1 MVVEYPQ
8 GGKVYYEFKS
18 VKSLP
23 PKDFIQQ
30 FSNDLTRPNFNIDME
45 NLRWVFDGRKISPK
59 DLQKL
64 RKALEGI
71 KEVKQQASKLKLRET
86 EFIDIVLA
94 QVFIVK

>member
-1 MVVEYPQ
+1 MVVEYPLESR
-8 GGKVYYEFKS
+8 VYYEFKS
-18 VKSLP
+18 VKNLP